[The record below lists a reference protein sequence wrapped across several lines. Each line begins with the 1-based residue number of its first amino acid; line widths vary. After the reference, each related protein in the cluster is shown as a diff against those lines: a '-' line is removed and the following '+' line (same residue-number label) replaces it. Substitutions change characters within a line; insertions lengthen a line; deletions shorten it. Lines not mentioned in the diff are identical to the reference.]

1 MNRVARAVSNM
12 NPFLRGMAIVA
23 LIAVVVVVLQ
33 LQATLAALFL
43 LARIA
48 FFLAIAFFLYMV
60 WRERRGEID
69 MWNRRAQWVF
79 YGAAALL
86 VADVAWFVVG
96 GGHQGLDALAFVV
109 VLVLGA
115 FALWRTW
122 RDQHTY
128 G

>member
-1 MNRVARAVSNM
+1 MRRAVANM

-23 LIAVVVVVLQ
+23 LIAIVVVVLQ

-60 WRERRGEID
+60 WRERRGDIAT
-69 MWNRRAQWVF
+69 WSRRAQGVL
-79 YGAAALL
+79 YGSIGL
-86 VADVAWFVVG
+86 VLADVGWFVVG
-96 GGHQGLDALAFVV
+96 GGRRGLDALVFVV
-109 VLVLGA
+109 VLLAGGL
-115 FALWRTW
+115 ALWRTW

-128 G
+128 GH